1 MLINV
6 VCLQGDRFSDTL
18 LAGLTFS
25 VFTLYKS
32 MSLCQRQTAGFDG
45 EFIFLL
51 APHDLSNIIE
61 TTILEMWA

>member
-45 EFIFLL
+45 EFIFCWLL
-51 APHDLSNIIE
+51 MIYQ
-61 TTILEMWA
+61 ILLKLLF